1 LTILSWLLVVI
12 PGVYYTFN
20 APADCKHAD
29 RCHTIWGQNSHLR
42 TPFSL
47 NAIVTTVYWITM
59 LVMQAGYT
67 WHLYSS
73 NETFV
78 TGAANVGSHFIFVGP
93 RSPSHLMSPI
103 PILIMCHRPPPPPRA
118 PLRTLTKK
126 NADRTRT
133 TS

>member
-1 LTILSWLLVVI
+1 VLTILSWLLVVI
-12 PGVYYTFN
+12 PGIYYTFN
-20 APADCKHAD
+20 APADCKRAE

-47 NAIVTTVYWITM
+47 NAIVTSIYWIVM

-78 TGAANVGSHFIFVGP
+78 TSAANVGSHFIFVGGFSYSYP
-93 RSPSHLMSPI
+93 QL
-103 PILIMCHRPPPPPRA
+103 PP
-118 PLRTLTKK
+118 
-126 NADRTRT
+126 AD
-133 TS
+133 